1 MIGTEITDAILN
13 TINNVLQKSKEI
25 GVQTLTAKI
34 NNCIFTVNNET
45 KHPYVRF
52 DTENTDALPSFLLI
66 TSDEISY
73 VPKDSTSQIFSEKEL
88 PEKYKDDFQKLKNT
102 LFKTLYP
109 IETKDNND

>member
-1 MIGTEITDAILN
+1 MNSKLCSHSLEKESHIG
-13 TINNVLQKSKEI
+13 
-25 GVQTLTAKI
+25 
-34 NNCIFTVNNET
+34 
-45 KHPYVRF
+45 
-52 DTENTDALPSFLLI
+52 LPSFLLI

-109 IETKDNND
+109 IETNNNND